1 MDENKF
7 QLIKCGKLYDGVSDC
22 LKENMQILIR
32 GKYICETGKSAMCP
46 PDTEIIDLSEFTVTP
61 GMIDAHVHSQYI
73 DWRTRNHDIIYRGPA
88 WKSMCHLYN
97 ARESLYR
104 GFTTIRS
111 IGNSTYEA
119 RGSLAAKEMI
129 ELGYF
134 PGARMVVSP
143 HYMTDVGAH
152 GDHSQYIRTNPEL
165 AEAFAQMTPTMGTGV
180 EFFRHA
186 VRNEIK
192 MGADFIKIMI
202 NGGFS
207 TPNDSPD
214 DQQLSDEEIEV
225 IIRTA
230 HELGKTVTAHIYNS
244 EHMKKVALMGID
256 GMEHGSLITEETARI
271 MEDKDIYLVPTF
283 DCYDDIIYLDEESL
297 AGKTPQFQ
305 KKLRKYSDRLKEGRR
320 IIVNSKLRLGY
331 GTDFVAVHNAY
342 ENGYEYASWMR
353 EGINPFRILKAAT
366 AVNAQILGIQDEVG
380 TIESGK
386 LADISAWRRD
396 LLTDPKALLD
406 CAFVMKE
413 GITYPT
419 VTVE

>member
-7 QLIKCGKLYDGVSDC
+7 QLIKCGKLYDGISDC
-22 LKENMQILIR
+22 LKENMQILIK
-32 GKYICETGKSAMCP
+32 GKYICETGESLMYP
-46 PDTEIIDLSEFTVTP
+46 PDTEIIDLSKFTVTP

-73 DWRTRNHDIIYRGPA
+73 DWHTRNHDIIYRGPA

-129 ELGYF
+129 ALGYF

-165 AEAFAQMTPTMGTGV
+165 AEALAQMTPTMGTGV
-180 EFFRHA
+180 DFFRHA

-283 DCYDDIIYLDEESL
+283 DCYDDIIYLDEKSL

-353 EGINPFRILKAAT
+353 EGINPYRILKAAT

-413 GITYPT
+413 GITYPA